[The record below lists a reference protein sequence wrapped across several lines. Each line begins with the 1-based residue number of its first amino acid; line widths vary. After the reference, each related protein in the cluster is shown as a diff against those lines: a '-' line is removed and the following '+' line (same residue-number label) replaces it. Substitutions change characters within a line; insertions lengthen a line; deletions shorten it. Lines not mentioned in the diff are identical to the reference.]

1 MNRTMI
7 WMGVGLVFVLCLGV
21 AAAQAQQRPVSDDEA
36 SRQGRGPVTAVPESP
51 SRTAQAPSE
60 LVPPLAVPRL
70 IKFAGTLKDAQGKPL
85 SNTVGLT
92 FAIYKEQEG
101 GAPLWLETQNAQLD
115 EQGHYSVLLGATKS
129 EGLPLELFSSGE
141 PRWLGVQVNLPR
153 ELEQPRV
160 LLVSVPYALK
170 AADADTLGGIPASAF
185 VFAAPSGTASGTGVL
200 GSNTPASG
208 NSKTPDKA
216 TASSRAETAAAAAPI
231 ASATDLTG
239 QLTFIGIVPCRILDT
254 RGFGWTG
261 QAGPPSL
268 VANTTR
274 TFQITGTVP
283 GVPAQCGIPTAATA
297 ISVNF
302 TATNFAGAGDI
313 RAFPAGGTV
322 PLASILN
329 YHLENIANA
338 TTVPLGPS
346 GGGENGITVQAD
358 GAGTDFLADV
368 NGYYV
373 PVPLH

>member
-129 EGLPLELFSSGE
+129 EGLPLELFSSGA
-141 PRWLGVQVNLPR
+141 PRWLGVQVQLPG
-153 ELEQPRV
+153 EVEAPRV

-185 VFAAPSGTASGTGVL
+185 VLAALSSTASGTSVSGTTPGKTTASGTGNTAALFDPKVTVTSNATSTNTL
-200 GSNTPASG
+200 GS
-208 NSKTPDKA
+208 
-216 TASSRAETAAAAAPI
+216 I
-231 ASATDLTG
+231 ASPADVT
-239 QLTFIGIVPCRILDT
+239 QALTFVGITPCRMVDT

-268 VANTTR
+268 VAGAQR

-283 GVPAQCGIPTAATA
+283 GVPAQ
-297 ISVNF
+297 
-302 TATNFAGAGDI
+302 
-313 RAFPAGGTV
+313 
-322 PLASILN
+322 
-329 YHLENIANA
+329 
-338 TTVPLGPS
+338 
-346 GGGENGITVQAD
+346 
-358 GAGTDFLADV
+358 
-368 NGYYV
+368 
-373 PVPLH
+373 